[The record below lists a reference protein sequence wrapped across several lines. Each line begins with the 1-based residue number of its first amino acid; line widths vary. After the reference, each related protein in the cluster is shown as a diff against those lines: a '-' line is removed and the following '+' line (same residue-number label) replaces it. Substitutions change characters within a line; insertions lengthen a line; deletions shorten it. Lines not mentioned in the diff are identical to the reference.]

1 MFKCLKI
8 KKLRK
13 LRLNK
18 QYQWCKKEYQT
29 LNEAGKTAF
38 STFKEYAI
46 KYKYQH
52 YLNNSFVFD
61 TLEAKTRRNYA
72 TPLRSFYLHSKWV
85 GYHTKDLNSAEYM
98 ATQID
103 NYIDWATA
111 IKLKPSY
118 HTCCKK

>member
-1 MFKCLKI
+1 MIKFLKI
-8 KKLRK
+8 SKLKKLK
-13 LRLNK
+13 TEWYYI
-18 QYQWCKKEYQT
+18 QCKKEYQT
-29 LNEAGKTAF
+29 LNEAGKKAF
-38 STFKEYAI
+38 PTFKEYAI

-61 TLEAKTRRNYA
+61 AIVAKTRGNYA
-72 TPLRSFYLHSKWV
+72 TPLRSFYLHSKWA

-111 IKLKPSY
+111 IKLKPKY
-118 HTCCKK
+118 CCKK